1 MYSTATKDIDE
12 LRSQLALADKLLSEA
27 LELILHYK
35 ELSIVDHLTGIGN
48 SRAFELAIEQT
59 SAEAARSGLPFSLVM
74 IDVDKFK
81 KVNDELGHQGGSR
94 VLQEIVCIMTAA
106 KRKADSIFRTGG
118 DEFYL
123 IMPNTEAKEAV
134 LAVNRLLTVVAET
147 PIGLLGRP
155 VTVSCGLS
163 TWTKE
168 VAEEHGESTVCKLIE
183 NADRCMYS
191 AKKFGNTVCDSQLM

>member
-12 LRSQLALADKLLSEA
+12 LRSQLALADKLLFEA
-27 LELILHYK
+27 LELIHHYK
-35 ELSIVDHLTGIGN
+35 ALSVVDHLTGIGN

-59 SAEAARSGLPFSLVM
+59 TAEAARSGLPFSLVM

-81 KVNDELGHQGGSR
+81 KVNDELGHQNGSK
-94 VLQEIVCIMTAA
+94 VLQEIVCIMTTA
-106 KRKADSIFRTGG
+106 KRKADSLFRTGG

-123 IMPNTEAKEAV
+123 IMPNTVAEEAA

-155 VTVSCGLS
+155 VTVSCGLA
-163 TWTKE
+163 TWTKRI
-168 VAEEHGESTVCKLIE
+168 ADEHGESTVCKLIE
-183 NADRCMYS
+183 CADKCMYT
-191 AKKFGNTVCDSQLM
+191 AKKYGNTVSQQ